1 MVDVAVLLS
10 VGRHPVSG
18 RARRAP
24 TDARALEL
32 ALSLPPGRRTALHA
46 GSPDSPALR
55 DYLGMGLA
63 ELTVLAMAEGRDP
76 TDALLARLRALSP
89 APSILLTGN
98 RAEGGEDSG
107 MLPYNLA
114 HALGWAIVPDVV
126 ALTLNDDGS
135 AELVQALARGQRRAL
150 RVAMPFVATIHPAA
164 PAPRPSAFG
173 PARRGRITVEA
184 VDAPED
190 TALAACAV
198 RPWRDRPKRLT
209 VGAPGGGS
217 GGALDRLRAATEAK
231 AGQGRLLVGPTP
243 DEAARAIYDCLQEQG
258 MLPR

>member
-46 GSPDSPALR
+46 GSPDNPALR
-55 DYLGMGLA
+55 DYLGMGLE

-76 TDALLARLRALSP
+76 TDALLARLRTA
-89 APSILLTGN
+89 APRVVLAGN

-107 MLPYNLA
+107 TLPYRLA
-114 HALGWAIVPDVV
+114 HALGWAIVSDVV
-126 ALTLNDDGS
+126 AITLDAAGDS

-150 RVAMPFVATIHPAA
+150 RVATPFVATIHPAA

-173 PARRGRITVEA
+173 VARRGRIRVEP

-190 TALAACAV
+190 TALAACTV
-198 RPWRDRPKRLT
+198 RPWREKPKRLT
-209 VGAPGGGS
+209 VGAPGGGA

-231 AGQGRLLVGPTP
+231 TGQGRLLVGPTP